1 MAISTAYIGLGGNL
15 GDRKET
21 IETAVKMLAENEH
34 IESVSVSELIETAPL
49 GQAEHPPSGGLIK
62 LPIRQPDYLNAVA
75 ELRTTFSPETL
86 HRTLIE
92 IENRLGRQ
100 REEKWAPRTIDLDL
114 LLFDERIIETAGLI
128 VPHPQMHLRSFV
140 LSGLYRLNPKL
151 LHPVMKVT
159 VGELAGRLNGGDFF
173 LEPDKPQLISIA
185 GNIGVGKTTLA
196 KKLSGCFDCR
206 TLYEPYDTNPFMPDV
221 YAGKNELALDSQ
233 LFFLTSR
240 VEQLDRENLSPG
252 LIYISDYVFDKELIY
267 AGTLLS
273 SQQLKLYEE
282 IYVPLAAKISPP
294 VVVIYIQDSP
304 QNCLERIHS
313 RNRPY
318 EQQIEPDFL
327 QQLDRGYDQLFA
339 DWKSSPVIRVTTAQ
353 LDYSREGIV
362 ENLLDQIKCYIADK
376 QHSACGFAAG
386 QV

>member
-1 MAISTAYIGLGGNL
+1 
-15 GDRKET
+15 
-21 IETAVKMLAENEH
+21 
-34 IESVSVSELIETAPL
+34 LI
-49 GQAEHPPSGGLIK
+49 
-62 LPIRQPDYLNAVA
+62 D
-75 ELRTTFSPETL
+75 
-86 HRTLIE
+86 
-92 IENRLGRQ
+92 IENQLGRK
-100 REEKWAPRTIDLDL
+100 REGKWSPRTIDLDL
-114 LLFDERIIETAGLI
+114 LLFDERIIETADLI

-140 LSGLYRLNPKL
+140 LSGLCRLNPKL

-159 VGELAGRLNGGDFF
+159 VMELAARLNGGDFTF
-173 LEPDKPQLISIA
+173 EPDKPQLISIA

-196 KKLSGCFDCR
+196 KKLAGCFGCR
-206 TLYEPYDTNPFMPDV
+206 TFYEPYDTNPFMPDV
-221 YAGKNELALDSQ
+221 YAGKKDLALDSQ

-240 VEQLDRENLSPG
+240 VEQLNRENLSPG
-252 LIYISDYVFDKELIY
+252 QIYISDYVFDKELIY
-267 AGTLLS
+267 AGALLS

-294 VVVIYIQDSP
+294 VLVIYIQDSP

-327 QQLDRGYDQLFA
+327 QQLDRSYDKLFA

-353 LDYSREGIV
+353 LDNSRQSIV
-362 ENLLDQIKCYIADK
+362 ANLLDQIKCYIADK